1 MWFTFNA
8 KNREAVRL
16 ARTLVRL
23 APIGETEDVIVKVL
37 KAGATNSLLKQVGR
51 WLGTKLT
58 DVFHL

>member
-37 KAGATNSLLKQVGR
+37 KAGAANSLLKQVGR
-51 WLGTKLT
+51 WLGTIST